1 MRKMIELESG
11 CGKCSDEMAADTL
24 TQVEAT
30 DRLIQ
35 NLAVISDYQIAVD
48 IYCRIHGAGFLT
60 LIPHVKTN

>member
-30 DRLIQ
+30 DRLIR
-35 NLAVISDYQIAVD
+35 IRRHSDYQIAVD
-48 IYCRIHGAGFLT
+48 IYCRFMALDFSHLSLT
-60 LIPHVKTN
+60 SKPIS